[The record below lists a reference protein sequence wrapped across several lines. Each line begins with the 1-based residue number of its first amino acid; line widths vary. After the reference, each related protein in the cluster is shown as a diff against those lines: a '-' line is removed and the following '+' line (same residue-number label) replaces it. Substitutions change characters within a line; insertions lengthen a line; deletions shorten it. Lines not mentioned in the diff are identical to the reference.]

1 MPSKAKARPHK
12 LRLMVDVTISE
23 AAARLIAGDVVA
35 FPTETVY
42 GLGADATNAAAVA
55 RIFATK
61 GRPDFNPL
69 ISHIADIAQL
79 DELVTM
85 DDRARLLAR
94 TFWPGALTLVL
105 PRKPGCPVVDAV
117 SAGLPSLALRLP
129 AHPLARDLLARVARP
144 VAAPSAN
151 RSGHVSPTTAQH
163 VRDSLGPDV
172 ALLDGGPCPVGLE
185 STVIGLTGPRALL
198 LRPGGI
204 AAEAIQAALG
214 GEALGRPTDARV
226 QAPGMLLKHYAP
238 RLPVRLNA
246 TTPPEK
252 PEPGREGLLSFGR
265 PLSGYATVFPL
276 SETGDLAEAA
286 ARLYA
291 GLHAL
296 DHVAGLT
303 GIAVMP
309 IPQDGLGLAI
319 NDRLAR
325 AARGR

>member
-1 MPSKAKARPHK
+1 
-12 LRLMVDVTISE
+12 MVDVTISE

-55 RIFATK
+55 KIFTTK

-69 ISHIADIAQL
+69 ISHIADLAQL
-79 DELVTM
+79 DELVVM

-105 PRKPGCPVVDAV
+105 PRRPGCPVVDAV

-163 VRDSLGPDV
+163 VRDSLGDGV
-172 ALLDGGPCPVGLE
+172 AVLDGGPCPVGLE

-204 AAEAIQAALG
+204 VPEAIEAALG
-214 GEALGRPTDARV
+214 GEPLGRPTDAKV

-238 RLPVRLNA
+238 RLPVRLDA
-246 TTPPEK
+246 TAPQ
-252 PEPGREGLLSFGR
+252 GREGLLSFGK
-265 PLSGYATVFPL
+265 PPAGYATVFSL
-276 SETGDLAEAA
+276 SEGGDLGEAA

-309 IPQDGLGLAI
+309 IPQHGLGLAI